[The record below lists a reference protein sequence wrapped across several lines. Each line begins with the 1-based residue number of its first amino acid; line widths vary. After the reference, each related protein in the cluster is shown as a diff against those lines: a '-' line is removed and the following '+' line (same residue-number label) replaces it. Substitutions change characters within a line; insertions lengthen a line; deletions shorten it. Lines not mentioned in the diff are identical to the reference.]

1 MSEQDFDNLDET
13 TGGSQPVAQIPDADS
28 VSSEEQPTPLEET
41 PEVPVGESV
50 PVPSTEQAALE
61 MEAEGAP
68 PVDLSASAGKPG
80 RLDAASRSEP
90 IEAMRLPRA

>member
-1 MSEQDFDNLDET
+1 MCFCFD
-13 TGGSQPVAQIPDADS
+13 GQGAV
-28 VSSEEQPTPLEET
+28 TPHR
-41 PEVPVGESV
+41 PENCRERGR
-50 PVPSTEQAALE
+50 
-61 MEAEGAP
+61 AEGAP